1 LVILAVC
8 AYPACVDSYKI
19 NSVLALG
26 GWAARSSVF
35 FLTRSDWACDD
46 PEKRDQGGALFERSE
61 FAPTPVFP
69 GQRRLP
75 EAKRR
80 DPDSRVA
87 FSLLTFFWRSKRK

>member
-1 LVILAVC
+1 MEAVAVWLFGCLAVWLFGC
-8 AYPACVDSYKI
+8 
-19 NSVLALG
+19 LAVWLFG
-26 GWAARSSVF
+26 CLDFHARLS
-35 FLTRSDWACDD
+35 RSGRACDD